1 MQPREA
7 MDSAPPARS
16 APWHLWLVG
25 LLSLL
30 WNSVGAFDYLMTMTR
45 NASYMGS
52 FTTEQLDYF
61 YGFPAW
67 AVACWAAS
75 VWGGVLGSLLLLLR
89 RRWAVGAFT
98 ISILTMLPMWIYNYA
113 LTDGMRIMGGTGA
126 LVFSGLILLVA
137 LALWWYAR
145 RLASAGVLR

>member
-1 MQPREA
+1 
-7 MDSAPPARS
+7 MDSASPARS

-25 LLSLL
+25 VISLL

-52 FTTEQLDYF
+52 FTPEQLDYF

-67 AVACWAAS
+67 VVACWAAS

-98 ISILTMLPMWIYNYA
+98 ISVMTMLPTWIYNYA
-113 LTDGMRIMGGTGA
+113 LTDGMKIMGGVGA
-126 LVFSGLILLVA
+126 LLFSALILLVA